1 MEVGHVASWKRDLDT
16 FFPKNEKGASS
27 GDHPGFQQ
35 FILQVKD
42 IAALLGPDMQLVH
55 RNSQS
60 KTSNDGIPK
69 IEYKPT
75 GIGISPKDVEMPTDE
90 QPETTRLLDAELGT
104 LF

>member
-1 MEVGHVASWKRDLDT
+1 MGHVASWKRDLDT
-16 FFPKNEKGASS
+16 FFPKSGKDASS

-42 IAALLGPDMQLVH
+42 IAALLGPHMQLVQK
-55 RNSQS
+55 NTQP
-60 KTSNDGIPK
+60 KISNDCILRGR
-69 IEYKPT
+69 YKPT
-75 GIGISPKDVEMPTDE
+75 DVAKDVEIPSDE

>member
-1 MEVGHVASWKRDLDT
+1 MEMGHVANWKRDLDT
-16 FFPKNEKGASS
+16 FFPESGKDASS

-42 IAALLGPDMQLVH
+42 VAALLGPHMQPVQK
-55 RNSQS
+55 NTQQ
-60 KTSNDGIPK
+60 KISN
-69 IEYKPT
+69 ECVLWKPT
-75 GIGISPKDVEMPTDE
+75 DVAKDVEIPSDE